1 MTLRPERE
9 IAEIRQH
16 LEELRRA
23 PWMDRA
29 REWWPRFL
37 FHCTDI
43 SNAVNILRQ
52 EELGSR
58 QRAISTGQLKL
69 DIASS
74 EVIAQTD
81 SEWKDYVRLYF
92 RPRTPTQYH
101 NEGFRPVGQR
111 SLDSHCPVPVY
122 LVFDALTVFS
132 RADCRFSGGNLGAA
146 RATAQDDIPFL
157 KQIPFNIVYH
167 DSPLDPTERSQIVY
181 HRQIVHHR
189 NAEVLVPERMGL
201 ESLRYIVCRS
211 PAEYETLLHL
221 LPLGTRSRCQ
231 EKIGVRPELFNR
243 EWTFV
248 ERVEMSAERVI
259 FRFNRN
265 TKTPG
270 PFDARVALVE
280 TGTGQRFNWRDGEY
294 QAKNTL
300 TLMLHNM
307 GNPRDYTACLFLDG
321 NLAYAA
327 RYQGDALPF

>member
-1 MTLRPERE
+1 MTLRPARE

-16 LEELRRA
+16 LAELRRA

-81 SEWKDYVRLYF
+81 SQWKDYVRLYF

-132 RADCRFSGGNLGAA
+132 RADCRFSDGNLGAA
-146 RATAQDDIPFL
+146 RATVQDDIPFL
-157 KQIPFNIVYH
+157 KQIPFDMVYH
-167 DSPLDPTERSQIVY
+167 DARFDPPERDQIVY
-181 HRQIVHHR
+181 HR
-189 NAEVLVPERMGL
+189 NAEVLVLERMGL
-201 ESLRYIVCRS
+201 EGLRYIGCRS
-211 PAEYETLLHL
+211 PAEYETLLYL
-221 LPLGTRSRCQ
+221 LPSEMRSRWK
-231 EKIGVRPELFNR
+231 EKIGVRPELRLFNR
-243 EWTFV
+243 GWTFV
-248 ERVEMSAERVI
+248 EQVEMSAEKLI

-270 PFDARVALVE
+270 PFDARVALVD
-280 TGTGQRFNWRDGEY
+280 TGTGQRFNWRDSEY

-307 GNPRDYTACLFLDG
+307 GNPRDYTACLSLDG

>member
-16 LEELRRA
+16 LEDLQRA

-29 REWWPRFL
+29 RQWWPRFL

-43 SNAVNILRQ
+43 LNVVSILRQ
-52 EELGSR
+52 DEILSR
-58 QRAISTGQLKL
+58 VQAEKSEQLRV
-69 DIASS
+69 DIASA

-101 NEGFRPVGQR
+101 NEGFRPVGKR
-111 SLDSHCPVPVY
+111 SMDSHCPVPVY
-122 LVFDALTVFS
+122 LVFDALTVLS
-132 RADCRFSGGNLGAA
+132 RADCRFSNGNLGAA
-146 RATAQDDIPFL
+146 RATAGDDIPFL
-157 KQIPFNIVYH
+157 KQIPFNMVYH
-167 DSPLDPTERSQIVY
+167 DARFDPPERDQIVY
-181 HRQIVHHR
+181 HR
-189 NAEVLVPERMGL
+189 NAEVLVLERMGL
-201 ESLRYIVCRS
+201 EGLRYIGCRS

-221 LPLGTRSRCQ
+221 LPSEMRSRWQ
-231 EKIGVRPELFNR
+231 EKIGVRPELGLFNR
-243 EWTFV
+243 GWTFV
-248 ERVEMSAERVI
+248 EQVEMSDEKLI
-259 FRFNRN
+259 FRFDRN

-307 GNPRDYTACLFLDG
+307 GNPRDYTACLFLDD
-321 NLAYAA
+321 NLAYVS
-327 RYQGDALPF
+327 RYQGNDLPL

>member
-1 MTLRPERE
+1 MTLRPESE

-43 SNAVNILRQ
+43 LNVASILRQ
-52 EELGSR
+52 DEILSR
-58 QRAISTGQLKL
+58 QRVVSTGQLKL

-92 RPRTPTQYH
+92 RPKTPTQYH
-101 NEGFRPVGQR
+101 NEGFRPVGKR
-111 SLDSHCPVPVY
+111 SMDSHCPVPVY
-122 LVFDALTVFS
+122 LVFDALAVLS
-132 RADCRFSGGNLGAA
+132 RADCRFSNGNLGAA
-146 RATAQDDIPFL
+146 GATAGDDIPFL
-157 KQIPFNIVYH
+157 KQIPFDMVYH
-167 DSPLDPTERSQIVY
+167 DARFDPPERD
-181 HRQIVHHR
+181 RIVHHR

-201 ESLRYIVCRS
+201 ESLRYIGCRS

-221 LPLGTRSRCQ
+221 LSEIRSRWK
-231 EKIGVRPELFNR
+231 EKIGVRPELGLFKR
-243 EWTFV
+243 WWTFV
-248 ERVEMSAERVI
+248 ERVEMSDEKLI

-280 TGTGQRFNWRDGEY
+280 TGTRQRLDWRDSEY
-294 QAKNTL
+294 QANNTL
-300 TLMLHNM
+300 PLMLHDM
-307 GNPRDYTACLFLDG
+307 GNPRDYTVRLSLDG

>member
-16 LEELRRA
+16 LAELRRA

-81 SEWKDYVRLYF
+81 SQWKDYVRLYF
-92 RPRTPTQYH
+92 RPKTPTQYR

-122 LVFDALTVFS
+122 LVFDALTVLS
-132 RADCRFSGGNLGAA
+132 RADCRFSDGNLGSA
-146 RATAQDDIPFL
+146 RATARDDVPFL
-157 KQIPFNIVYH
+157 KQIPFDKVYH
-167 DSPLDPTERSQIVY
+167 NDSQFFPTGLRQIVY
-181 HRQIVHHR
+181 HRH
-189 NAEVLVPERMGL
+189 AEVLVPERMGL
-201 ESLRYIVCRS
+201 ESLRYIYCRS

-221 LPLGTRSRCQ
+221 LPLETRSLWQ
-231 EKIGVRPELFNR
+231 EKIGIRPELGLFNR

-248 ERVEMSAERVI
+248 ERVEMSAERLI
-259 FRFNRN
+259 FRFNRI
-265 TKTPG
+265 TETPG
-270 PFDARVALVE
+270 PFDAKVVIVE
-280 TGTGQRFNWRDGEY
+280 TETGQRLDWCDGEY

-300 TLMLHNM
+300 PLQLHDI
-307 GNPRDYTACLFLDG
+307 GNPHDYTACLSLDG

>member
-16 LEELRRA
+16 LAELRRA
-23 PWMDRA
+23 SWMDPA
-29 REWWPRFL
+29 RDWWPAYL

-81 SEWKDYVRLYF
+81 SQWKDYVRLYF

-132 RADCRFSGGNLGAA
+132 RADCRFSDGNLGAA

-157 KQIPFNIVYH
+157 KQIPFDMVYH
-167 DSPLDPTERSQIVY
+167 DARFDPPERDQIVY
-181 HRQIVHHR
+181 HR
-189 NAEVLVPERMGL
+189 NAEVLVLERMGL
-201 ESLRYIVCRS
+201 EGLRYIGCRS
-211 PAEYETLLHL
+211 PAEYETLLYL
-221 LPLGTRSRCQ
+221 LPSEMRSRWK
-231 EKIGVRPELFNR
+231 EKIGVRPELRLFNR
-243 EWTFV
+243 RWTFV
-248 ERVEMSAERVI
+248 EQVEMSDEKLI
-259 FRFNRN
+259 FRFDRN

-294 QAKNTL
+294 QANNTL